1 MKCYCYNSKVDLS
14 IVMYNHDILFILY
27 SYSSIIGSVWY
38 DIVMGTGYTNKT
50 YKRVVGD
57 IIKRAGRVV
66 DKCLTIRWTKSL
78 KVGFWG
84 NLVQC

>member
-14 IVMYNHDILFILY
+14 IVMYNHDILFIL
-27 SYSSIIGSVWY
+27 YSSIIGSVWY